1 MGRAANARD
10 KLIMNIEWRILVKND
25 SEACWA
31 VNIKKSDFVRTAVPE
46 VGVRGRSAVDAG
58 EPTNN
63 VRSALPWTGLIWS
76 WAPSEDGSQALFF

>member
-10 KLIMNIEWRILVKND
+10 KLIMNIEWRILAKND

-46 VGVRGRSAVDAG
+46 VGVRRRSAVDAG
-58 EPTNN
+58 EATNS

-76 WAPSEDGSQALFF
+76 WAPSEDRSQALFF